1 MKNVL
6 SPTLKVPTVLDSLST
21 ASLPKIPAEMQGNFF
36 SVTALYSEK
45 EIVHFQHTMEYN
57 THSHS

>member
-45 EIVHFQHTMEYN
+45 EIVHFQHTME
-57 THSHS
+57 